1 MMVQLEV
8 QFKTAR
14 PIGQAAGMEMWGL
27 GDYFVSTGACSYM
40 LQSKGEAE
48 SLAAALD
55 GVVAQISAV
64 IGSPGGWDVVV
75 TKTKAEMVEHD

>member
-1 MMVQLEV
+1 
-8 QFKTAR
+8 
-14 PIGQAAGMEMWGL
+14 
-27 GDYFVSTGACSYM
+27 M